1 MGESQ
6 DHVSVRPPSSPS
18 PSFVS
23 SFSPLTALAS
33 PVQVRVLR
41 LPVRRGRPDETVRT
55 GALGAPDG
63 GEGNRVTSVRPG
75 GAGGSLFF
83 FSIGG
88 KKVSGVQS
96 AEPVVISLFS
106 CRPALNL
113 MKFDGRSG
121 QIHCW
126 SGLNDPTP
134 VIHGLCVLRLVCERR
149 LDPGAADFN
158 HFLSEVSMQ

>member
-6 DHVSVRPPSSPS
+6 DHVSVHPPSSPS

-23 SFSPLTALAS
+23 SFRRSPRWLPA
-33 PVQVRVLR
+33 QVRVLR

-63 GEGNRVTSVRPG
+63 GEGNRVTSVHQG
-75 GAGGSLFF
+75 FFSLFF
-83 FSIGG
+83 FHRR

-113 MKFDGRSG
+113 MKFDGRG
-121 QIHCW
+121 RF
-126 SGLNDPTP
+126 T
-134 VIHGLCVLRLVCERR
+134 V
-149 LDPGAADFN
+149 GAD
-158 HFLSEVSMQ
+158 